1 MKIKAYRLYDHA
13 VAIRPAALP
22 SQWIEQNVSLSWF
35 GASSQSWDL
44 LCPVAFA
51 ATWNGGAQATDI
63 EIRFQGES
71 APQHDFVQSILG
83 EGLLTFYSGYQ
94 FKIDGDYALC
104 VRGPIRAP
112 KDALSPLE
120 QMHDLSLLPG
130 TVAIHWQ
137 FTRPHQTIRFAAGE
151 PFATLLLYPKA
162 SLADSR
168 VEVQPRPDDEERYVQ
183 TFQQTLATP
192 VLQDLFQRL
201 GATVAPI
208 EKPNPAPVPQ
218 PLPVTVIDTAYGPVD
233 LEQFAPGFFLPE
245 RFFINHR
252 LDLLQQYGEV
262 HPCDFY
268 VLDDRKLVYLSIP
281 KAACSS
287 IKLALAKA
295 SGIAFGPDQ
304 DIEYIHLH
312 PQWHLEKGWLT
323 AAQTG
328 YERFSFVRNPFAR
341 LVSCYRQKI
350 LFTPTPTIKWPLYQN
365 YFFALPTQIPFADF
379 VTRICQIPDALADN
393 HFKSQYALLYRAG
406 NLRVDYVGKVEQLD
420 RDWQPLAEK
429 YHLDARLV
437 HTNITPSQPGSPG
450 DYRLYYTEPL
460 VHSVYQRYQQDIET
474 FGYVTDYQ
482 HLLAFVRQ
490 QAQPTAEVQR
500 EGVLCS

>member
-1 MKIKAYRLYDHA
+1 MKIKAYRLYAAA
-13 VAIRPAALP
+13 VAIQPAALP
-22 SQWIEQNVSLSWF
+22 THGCEQTTNLTWF

-51 ATWNGGAQATDI
+51 ATWNGGAQASDI
-63 EIRFQGES
+63 EICYQGES

-83 EGLLTFYSGYQ
+83 EGLLTFYPGYQ

-120 QMHDLSLLPG
+120 QMHDLSLLPV

-162 SLADSR
+162 SLTAMQ
-168 VEVQPRPDDEERYVQ
+168 VEVRRQPDNEERYLQ
-183 TFQQTLATP
+183 TFQQTLDTP
-192 VLQDLFQRL
+192 ALHALFQRL
-201 GATVAPI
+201 GAAAPV
-208 EKPNPAPVPQ
+208 ETTSPAPVAK
-218 PLPVTVIDTAYGPVD
+218 PLPVRVIDTAYGPVD
-233 LEQFAPGFFLPE
+233 LQQFAPGFFLPE

-312 PQWHLEKGWLT
+312 PQWHIEKGRLT

-350 LFTPTPTIKWPLYQN
+350 LFTPTPTIKRPLYQN

-379 VTRICQIPDALADN
+379 VARVCQIPDALADN
-393 HFKSQYALLYRAG
+393 HFKSQYALLYRDG
-406 NLRVDYVGKVEQLD
+406 QLRVDYVGKVEQLD
-420 RDWQPLAEK
+420 RDWRPLAAK
-429 YHLDARLV
+429 YHLEPQLV
-437 HTNITPSQPGSPG
+437 QTNITPGKPDSPR

-490 QAQPTAEVQR
+490 QAQPTAAVQR
-500 EGVLCS
+500 EGVL